1 MTPEEVEALVH
12 KKTRASVTVR
22 TLSEPFGD
30 DMAYLSYSID
40 DRNQLTIWHTEV
52 PSRMQHFGVG
62 GLLVERA
69 LNVMKDVGASLRLVC
84 PFAKDYL
91 ARHPELR
98 EQNTAAKEAIVERES
113 LESGETF

>member
-12 KKTRASVTVR
+12 KKTRTSVTVR
-22 TLSEPFGD
+22 TLVEPFGD

-40 DRNQLTIWHTEV
+40 DHNQLTIWHTEV
-52 PSRMQHFGVG
+52 PSRMQHLGFG

-69 LNVMKDVGASLRLVC
+69 LNLTKDAGASLRLVC

-98 EQNTAAKEAIVERES
+98 EQKTAAQEVIVERES

>member
-12 KKTRASVTVR
+12 KKTRKPVTVR
-22 TLSEPFGD
+22 TLNEPFGD
-30 DMAYLSYSID
+30 EMAYLSYSID
-40 DRNQLTIWHTEV
+40 DRNQFTIWHTEV
-52 PSRMQHFGVG
+52 PSQMQHLGVG

-69 LNVMKDVGASLRLVC
+69 LKVMKEGGASLRLVC

-98 EQNTAAKEAIVERES
+98 EQNAAAKEAFVERES